1 MTRLALVALVALAA
15 LVAATPAAAG
25 SRQTLLAVRVEMRRD
40 AGDAALLRRLD
51 VTARALCARTDSPLF
66 PGREGRA
73 WKCRRD
79 AVAAALSRRGAVSD
93 V

>member
-1 MTRLALVALVALAA
+1 MTRLALIALAA
-15 LVAATPAAAG
+15 LVAATPAAAAG
-25 SRQTLLAVRVEMRRD
+25 SRQTLLAVRVEMKRSD
-40 AGDAALLRRLD
+40 GEAALLRQLD
-51 VTARALCARTDSPLF
+51 TTARALCARTDSPLF

-79 AVAAALSRRGAVSD
+79 AVAAALGRRGSASD

>member
-1 MTRLALVALVALAA
+1 MTRLALIALAA
-15 LVAATPAAAG
+15 LMAATPAAAG

-40 AGDAALLRRLD
+40 AGDAALLRQLGA
-51 VTARALCARTDSPLF
+51 TARSLCARTVSPLF

-73 WKCRRD
+73 WRCRRD
-79 AVAAALSRRGAVSD
+79 AIAAAIGRRGSASD